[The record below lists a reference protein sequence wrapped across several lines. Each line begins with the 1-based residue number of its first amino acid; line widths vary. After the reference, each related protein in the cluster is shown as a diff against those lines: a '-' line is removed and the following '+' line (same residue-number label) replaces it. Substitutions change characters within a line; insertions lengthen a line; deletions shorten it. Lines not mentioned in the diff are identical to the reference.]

1 MRFTPANLFRH
12 VKGLALAS
20 AFALALLMSAV
31 PDVAAAKP
39 AKPAQDPPITFTLVR
54 DARPGCAASC
64 PQWIAAQG
72 RIDAGAAA
80 RFNAFLRGLGE
91 VKRPV
96 LLNSPGG
103 SVQDAIAMGRA
114 IRARGLSVVVAKTTL
129 EPKTTLESCAKP
141 CKLTE
146 RRGEPETA
154 AAFCASACPLVFAG
168 GKARIVSPLAYLG
181 LHQISVTYQRYS
193 VLRRFLVRYRVVNG
207 KKQEISRKLVDEIR
221 KPASSITRN
230 ATPGMDRDVGSYLT
244 SMGVEAG
251 PLLKIITTT
260 PASTMHWLT
269 YQELSASHISTS
281 RLNGERMKLLPNG
294 DTAVFDGDN
303 FLLFR

>member
-1 MRFTPANLFRH
+1 MIIDSTKRTRYFKR
-12 VKGLALAS
+12 S
-20 AFALALLMSAV
+20 AVALALMIFAV
-31 PDVAAAKP
+31 PDVALAKA
-39 AKPAQDPPITFTLVR
+39 AKPAQDPPISFTLVR
-54 DARPGCAASC
+54 DSRSGCLAGC

-80 RFNAFLRGLGE
+80 RFNAFLRSLGD
-91 VKRPV
+91 VKRPI

-114 IRARGLSVVVAKTTL
+114 IRARGLAVVVAKTTL

-141 CKLTE
+141 CKVLE
-146 RRGEPETA
+146 RRGEPETK

-168 GKARIVSPLAYLG
+168 GQARIVSPLAYLG

-193 VLRRFLVRYRVVNG
+193 VLRRFMVRYKIVNG
-207 KKQEISRKLVDEIR
+207 KKQEISRKLVEEIR
-221 KPASSITRN
+221 KPAASITRN
-230 ATPGMDRDVGSYLT
+230 ATPGMDRDVETYLT

-269 YQELSASHISTS
+269 YQEVSASHISTS
-281 RLNGERMKLLPNG
+281 RLSGERMKLLPSG

-303 FLLFR
+303 TALFP

>member
-1 MRFTPANLFRH
+1 MSINTAILLKN
-12 VKGLALAS
+12 VKRIALALA
-20 AFALALLMSAV
+20 LMIFAV
-31 PDVAAAKP
+31 PDVALAK
-39 AKPAQDPPITFTLVR
+39 AVKPAQDPPISFTLVR
-54 DARPGCAASC
+54 DSRSGCLAGC

-80 RFNAFLRGLGE
+80 RFNAFLRSLGD
-91 VKRPV
+91 VKRPI

-114 IRARGLSVVVAKTTL
+114 IRARGLAVVVAKTML
-129 EPKTTLESCAKP
+129 EPCAKP
-141 CKLTE
+141 CKVLE
-146 RRGEPETA
+146 RRGEPETT

-168 GKARIVSPLAYLG
+168 GQARIVSPLAYLG

-193 VLRRFLVRYRVVNG
+193 VLRRFLVRYRVENG
-207 KKQEISRKLVDEIR
+207 KKQEISRKLVEEIR
-221 KPASSITRN
+221 KPAASITRN
-230 ATPGMDRDVGSYLT
+230 ATPGMDRDVETYLT

-251 PLLKIITTT
+251 PLLKIITST

-269 YQELSASHISTS
+269 YQEVSASHISTS
-281 RLNGERMKLLPNG
+281 RLSGERMKLLPSG

-303 FLLFR
+303 TALFP